1 MKSFSALVA
10 AAALVAKVSAHY
22 TWPSLI
28 VGGVNTTV
36 WEYVRQTNNWQ
47 DLNPVTDVTSTDL
60 RCYDSLES
68 GTASTTTV
76 AAGSTVGFTVV
87 GNPSNLYHD
96 GVVNVYMAKAPTGT
110 DVASWDGSG
119 DVWFKIFQIPAI
131 ADGVTITFPATGMTQ
146 VTFPIPASL
155 PSGQYLIRTEHIALH
170 VASTFAGA
178 QFYISCAQVTV
189 TNGGTGTPGPLVSI
203 PGVYTGEEPGILIDI
218 YWPIPTTY
226 VQPGPA
232 VWPATGGSAP
242 ASTSPVATTTVAT
255 TTAPATT
262 APKTTSVPGATTTVA
277 SAPPSSTSAAAE
289 FAQCGGSPWTGPTT
303 CVAPFTCHFVN
314 TFYSQCL

>member
-1 MKSFSALVA
+1 M
-10 AAALVAKVSAHY
+10 AH
-22 TWPSLI
+22 
-28 VGGVNTTV
+28 
-36 WEYVRQTNNWQ
+36 
-47 DLNPVTDVTSTDL
+47 
-60 RCYDSLES
+60 
-68 GTASTTTV
+68 
-76 AAGSTVGFTVV
+76 
-87 GNPSNLYHD
+87 
-96 GVVNVYMAKAPTGT
+96 MAKSETGQ
-110 DVASWDGSG
+110 G

-131 ADGVTITFPATGMTQ
+131 ANGVTITFPATGMTQ

-170 VASTFAGA
+170 VASTFGGA

-218 YWPIPTTY
+218 YFPIPTTY

-242 ASTSPVATTTVAT
+242 ASTTPAPTTTVAK

-262 APKTTSVPGATTTVA
+262 TPKGTTTVATTTVA